1 MPCCCPGDDLVL
13 LAALIAISIARDA
26 DTDTLN
32 ILGSFYSSLGQN
44 LSTIAAKRQLCEDSS
59 KDGTKK

>member
-1 MPCCCPGDDLVL
+1 MPCCPGDDLVL
-13 LAALIAISIARDA
+13 LAALIAISISRDV

-32 ILGSFYSSLGQN
+32 LLGSFYSSLGQN
-44 LSTIAAKRQLCEDSS
+44 LSTIAAKRQQCDDSS

>member
-1 MPCCCPGDDLVL
+1 V
-13 LAALIAISIARDA
+13 

-32 ILGSFYSSLGQN
+32 LLGSFYSSLGQN
-44 LSTIAAKRQLCEDSS
+44 LSTIAAKRQQCDDSS